1 VASGFNIKSKVW
13 RISFPS
19 DDSIGG
25 AQSSG
30 TVAYKD
36 IDLRLHAIEPDQ
48 VFLQQGLETLK
59 TFRATVRNHNLL
71 IYERDEL
78 EITWPTNHRYYG
90 DRFRV
95 DGVTESN
102 FHPRDRR
109 GYLILN
115 LSRSERAHASQ

>member
-1 VASGFNIKSKVW
+1 MTAGFNIKGKVW
-13 RISFPS
+13 RITFPS

-30 TVAYKD
+30 TVAYNS

-48 VFLQQGLETLK
+48 VFLQQGLETLR
-59 TFRATVRNHNLL
+59 TFRGTVRNHTLT
-71 IYERDEL
+71 IYERDEI
-78 EITWPTNHRYYG
+78 EVIWPSEHWYYG
-90 DRFRV
+90 SRFRV
-95 DGVTESN
+95 DGVTRSN
-102 FHPRDRR
+102 VHPRDAR

>member
-1 VASGFNIKSKVW
+1 MTAGFNIKGKVW
-13 RISFPS
+13 RITFPS

-30 TVAYKD
+30 TVAYNS

-48 VFLQQGLETLK
+48 VFLQQGLETLR
-59 TFRATVRNHNLL
+59 TFRGTVRDHTLT
-71 IYERDEL
+71 IYERDEI
-78 EITWPTNHRYYG
+78 EIIWPTDHWYYEK
-90 DRFRV
+90 RFRV
-95 DGVTESN
+95 DGVTHSN
-102 FHPRDRR
+102 FHPRDAR